1 MGEKEVLNSHLR
13 GWRPHLRLKPKDW
26 VAPLTAASLVL
37 GMLLALQFGSQKS
50 AGELAGRPRVE
61 LLAQLLAAE
70 RKRIKDLDS
79 EIVKLRSEKS
89 KYEKAATEGKQVLTL
104 MNKDNEMYKVALG
117 LTPVV
122 GPGIIVRVA
131 DSELPHEAGAAAD
144 EFLIHDFD
152 LWPIVNDLRSAGAE
166 AVAIGDQRVVGTTAI
181 TCVGRLVKVN
191 DAPLSP
197 PYEIKAIG
205 SIKELTGA
213 LTIKDG
219 VLDRL
224 KAQRFPVN
232 LEQGENIYIPAVSVG
247 PKIKFAKPTKEAPK

>member
-1 MGEKEVLNSHLR
+1 MGEKEVLDSHLR

-50 AGELAGRPRVE
+50 AGDLAGRPRVE

-70 RKRIKDLDS
+70 RKRAKDMDS
-79 EIVKLRSEKS
+79 EIAKLRSEKS

-104 MNKDNEMYKVALG
+104 MNRDNEMYKVALG

-122 GPGIIVRVA
+122 GPGIIVRVD
-131 DSELPHEAGAAAD
+131 DSTLPHEPGAGAE

-152 LWPIVNDLRSAGAE
+152 LWPIINELRSAGAE
-166 AVAIGDQRVVGTTAI
+166 AIAISDQRVVGTTAI
-181 TCVGRLVKVN
+181 RCVGTVVN
-191 DAPLSP
+191 VNGVPLSP

-205 SIKELTGA
+205 SVKELTGA

-232 LEQGENIYIPAVSVG
+232 LEQGQHILIPGVSVG
-247 PKIKFAKPTKEAPK
+247 PKTKFARPTKEAPA